1 MKITERQLRRII
13 REERS
18 KLLREQYMPEIGDT
32 AVIISTGEDV
42 LVKAIHK
49 DGAGGKV
56 IWVEFIDNPGEG
68 ALFSPDQLESVE
80 TYGHF
85 G

>member
-1 MKITERQLRRII
+1 MKITKSQLKRII

-18 KLLREQYMPEIGDT
+18 RLLREQYLPEVGDI
-32 AVIISTGEDV
+32 AVIISTGEEV

-56 IWVEFIDNPGEG
+56 IWVEFTDNPGEG
-68 ALFSPDQLESVE
+68 ALFKPDQLESVE
-80 TYGHF
+80 TYGKF